1 MYCFL
6 PSSNLRMM
14 PSQRLLLIKEA
25 EVEVCSALQEEDLVV
40 EGEPVDQEEE
50 EEEEEGGGG

>member
-14 PSQRLLLIKEA
+14 PSQRLLLIK

-40 EGEPVDQEEE
+40 EGEPVDQEEWMLNLLPNL
-50 EEEEEGGGG
+50 

>member
-1 MYCFL
+1 MYCFR

-40 EGEPVDQEEE
+40 EGEPVDLVV
-50 EEEEEGGGG
+50 EGE